1 MRDINTLISNYE
13 VDTMD
18 RTVNIT
24 LDLLDQESC
33 FVVKETQ
40 VLLNGQTYT
49 IGHYRTAYKNSPE
62 GKIMIKQDLPEAY
75 ANAVFSVWE
84 TKGEI

>member
-1 MRDINTLISNYE
+1 MRAINTLTSNYE

-18 RTVNIT
+18 RTVTIT
-24 LDLLDQESC
+24 LDLLNQESC

-40 VLLNGQTYT
+40 VVLNGQTYA

-62 GKIMIKQDLPEAY
+62 GRVMIKQDLPEAY